1 MKHTTLRALCIGM
14 IYMFCVHGLFAQE
27 GISPYMDYID
37 SPVYT
42 YTESR
47 INDELRET
55 YAQNNMDDRLY
66 SITRGILLFWSG
78 FLNMTDEDIVFSA
91 AEYWEELY
99 SLSMYKNPL
108 TLAFYGTIQAMSGG
122 AISAPQPIKK
132 TRLAV
137 DGLAKLSDA
146 IEQLEKENDYLAIAY
161 VYFLDGMTR
170 ASLPSFFKEK
180 KEAPKRLQSALSNFS
195 KARKQKIYEQDLIY
209 YLVAFVYRAY
219 GEYYVGEGDVKKA
232 VRYFNKA
239 LEYLEDIE
247 GEMLSDMIEEKLD
260 KLN

>member
-1 MKHTTLRALCIGM
+1 MKHMITRILCIGM
-14 IYMFCVHGLFAQE
+14 IYMFGVHGLFAQE
-27 GISPYMDYID
+27 PMSPYMEYID
-37 SPVYT
+37 TPVYN

-47 INDELRET
+47 INDELGGT
-55 YAQNNMDDRLY
+55 YAQNNMEDKSY
-66 SITRGILLFWSG
+66 SITRGLLLFWSG
-78 FLNMTDEDIVFSA
+78 FLNMTNEDIVFPV

-99 SLSMYKNPL
+99 SRSMYKNPL
-108 TLAFYGTIQAMSGG
+108 TLAYYGTVQAMSGG

-137 DGLAKLSDA
+137 NGLEKLADA
-146 IEQLEKENDYLAIAY
+146 IAQLEQGDDYLALAY

-195 KARKQKIYEQDLIY
+195 KARKQKLYEQDLLY
-209 YLVAFVYRAY
+209 YLVAYVYRAY

-232 VRYFNKA
+232 VRYFNKS

-247 GEMLSDMIEEKLD
+247 GEILSDVIKEKLD
-260 KLN
+260 KLT